1 MAGQDAAEG
10 TPFGRYRLVELL
22 GRGGMGEVWR
32 AYDTAANNRTVAI
45 KLLPPHLAGDSTFV
59 ERFRREADAAACLN
73 NPHVVPI
80 HNYGEIDGRLYV
92 DMRLVEGRNLQEVLA
107 GGPLEPERAVRIV
120 EQVARA
126 LHAAHRI
133 GLVHRDVKPSNIL
146 LDDDDFA
153 YLIDFGIARAA
164 GETGLTST
172 GATIGTWAYMAPERF
187 KTGAADARSDVYSLT
202 CVLYQCLTG
211 QLPFPADDRE
221 QVAFSHMSQPP
232 PKPSALQSKVSAQMD
247 RVIATGMAKN
257 PDERFATTKQLADAA
272 RAALGT
278 TATGAVA
285 HETMGIALA
294 DTALADTTPTEPAGA
309 PAGSRPSD
317 TRRFSQRWPNPEGT
331 GFTPYRDHVEPRET
345 PRPTKVFG
353 LGQVTLAVA
362 GATMLTAALVV
373 AALWLIFRNT
383 ESPANRNG
391 SPNTASAP
399 NVASAQLTTPD
410 ESTTTTTAHPTI
422 NSLPGTDSSGFIDH
436 PRARCDP
443 GNQPAV
449 MARTTLSVLVVCQV
463 SPGNY
468 YYRAVR
474 MSDNASIEL
483 ANAVRTSAGFDVTNP
498 ADGSLRQV
506 RPTYVKIVSP
516 GGDVQTELI
525 VGYVSR

>member
-1 MAGQDAAEG
+1 VAGQDAAAG
-10 TPFGRYRLVELL
+10 TPFGRYRLLELL

-73 NPHVVPI
+73 NPHIVPI

-107 GGPLEPERAVRIV
+107 EGPLEPERAVRIV

-172 GATIGTWAYMAPERF
+172 GSTVGTWAYMAPERF

-221 QVAFSHMSQPP
+221 QVAFAHMSQPP
-232 PKPSALQSKVSAQMD
+232 PKPSAFQSRVSAQMD

-257 PDERFATTKQLADAA
+257 PDERFATTKQLAEAA
-272 RAALGT
+272 RAALST

-285 HETMGIALA
+285 DETMG
-294 DTALADTTPTEPAGA
+294 TALADTVVAGTTPAEPTGASAGS
-309 PAGSRPSD
+309 GSRPPE

-331 GFTPYRDHVEPRET
+331 GHTPYRDHVEPRET
-345 PRPTKVFG
+345 PRPKKVFG
-353 LGQVTLAVA
+353 PGQVALAVG
-362 GATMLTAALVV
+362 GAAMLTAALVT
-373 AALWLIFRNT
+373 ALWLIFRNT
-383 ESPANRNG
+383 ESPADRSG
-391 SPNTASAP
+391 SP
-399 NVASAQLTTPD
+399 NVASAQLTTPA
-410 ESTTTTTAHPTI
+410 ESTTTTTVHPAI
-422 NSLPGTDSSGFIDH
+422 NNLPGTDSLGFVDY
-436 PRARCDP
+436 PGARCDP
-443 GNQPAV
+443 GNPPAV
-449 MARTTLSVLVVCQV
+449 MARTTLSVLVVCQL

-474 MSDNASIEL
+474 MSDHASIEL

-506 RPTYVKIVSP
+506 RPTYVKIVFP
-516 GGDVQTELI
+516 GVEVQTEPI